1 MSGEPGD
8 AEIGCAMTQQ
18 AKCAKCGGGVT
29 LFLTAWSTDKPA
41 RQRPPG
47 TFQRL
52 VQIALGQFAA
62 TVAAAVNGHVIP

>member
-41 RQRPPG
+41 QTQTWKCPHCHETNSAELPG
-47 TFQRL
+47 K
-52 VQIALGQFAA
+52 VGW
-62 TVAAAVNGHVIP
+62 VAARQTE